1 MQTRVAEILG
11 VTFPICAVSH
21 CRDAVAAATD
31 LAGSANELRLGARI
45 GR

>member
-1 MQTRVAEILG
+1 MQTTVAEMLG

-21 CRDAVAAATD
+21 CGDAVVVASD
-31 LAGSANELRLGARI
+31 LAGSANELQLGARI

>member
-1 MQTRVAEILG
+1 MPD

-21 CRDAVAAATD
+21 RRDAVVAVTD
-31 LAGSANELRLGARI
+31 PAGSADELRLGERI

>member
-1 MQTRVAEILG
+1 MLG

-21 CRDAVAAATD
+21 CRDTVVAVTD
-31 LAGSANELRLGARI
+31 RVGSATELQSGERI